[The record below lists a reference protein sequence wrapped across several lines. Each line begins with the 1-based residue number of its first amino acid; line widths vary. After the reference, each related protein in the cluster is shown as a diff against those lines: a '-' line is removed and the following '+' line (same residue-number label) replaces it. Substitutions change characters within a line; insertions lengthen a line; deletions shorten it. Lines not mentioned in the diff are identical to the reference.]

1 MNIIFGADQI
11 PNLDEK
17 YVILELDTFRLPGRT
32 EPATAYCVV
41 ENVGF
46 ANLHRVPEFK
56 DLHHN
61 LIANYR
67 QRNWK
72 YCEDAMQFLRGFW
85 GGEMDTFYDEL
96 QNRIDRYKV
105 SDPGETWDGIIDK
118 N

>member
-11 PNLDEK
+11 PDLEEK
-17 YVILELDTFRLPGRT
+17 YVVLELDTFRLPGRT

-46 ANLHRVPEFK
+46 ANLQRVPEFK

-72 YCEDAMQFLRGFW
+72 YCEDAMQYLRGFW

>member
-17 YVILELDTFRLPGRT
+17 YVVLELDTFRLPGRT

-67 QRNWK
+67 QRHWK
-72 YCEDAMQFLRGFW
+72 YCEDAMQYLRGFW

-105 SDPGETWDGIIDK
+105 SDPGETWDGIVDK
-118 N
+118 T

>member
-11 PNLDEK
+11 PELAEK
-17 YVILELDTFRLPGRT
+17 YTVLELDTFRLPGRA
-32 EPATAYCVV
+32 EPATAYCLI
-41 ENVGF
+41 ENLGF
-46 ANLHRVPEFK
+46 GSLYKVPEFR

-72 YCEDAMQFLRGFW
+72 YCEDAIGFLRGFW
-85 GGEMDTFYDEL
+85 GNEMDTFYDEI
-96 QNRIDRYKV
+96 QKRIDQYKI

-118 N
+118 T